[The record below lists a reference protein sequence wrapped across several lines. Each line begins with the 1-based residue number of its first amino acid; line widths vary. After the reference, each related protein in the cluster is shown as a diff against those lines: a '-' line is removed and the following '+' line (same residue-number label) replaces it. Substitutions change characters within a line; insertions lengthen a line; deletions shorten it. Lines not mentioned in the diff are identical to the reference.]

1 MLKVGLCIV
10 LALFL
15 FALAGCAAGPN
26 DQADQPNEK
35 GVVAGF
41 WRGLWNGV
49 ISPVTF
55 VVSLFNQDV
64 QIYEVHNNGNWY
76 NFGFLLGVSIIF
88 GGGVGG
94 GAGAGRARR

>member
-10 LALFL
+10 LVLIL
-15 FALAGCAAGPN
+15 VVLVGCAAGPN
-26 DQADQPNEK
+26 DLQNKPDSQ

-41 WRGLWNGV
+41 WRGLWNGF

-55 VVSLFNQDV
+55 VVSLFDDGV
-64 QIYEVHNNGNWY
+64 RIYEGHNNGNWY
-76 NFGFLLGVSIIF
+76 DFGFMLGVSIVF
-88 GGGVGG
+88 GSVLGG